1 VRAGA
6 EDGKTGH
13 APADEPG
20 SVVAVPGRS
29 ARGPAG
35 ASGPAPADGTG
46 GAGPGASGPGSA
58 GGAGGEARGSGLAAA
73 GGAAA
78 VLLGAAAW
86 GSTGTAAHFA
96 PAGASSVS
104 VGAARIVLGGAVLLV
119 MAAARRRSR
128 GELRAML
135 GSRGAGRA
143 GLALATV
150 SVSAY
155 QLCFFSA
162 VRLTGVAIGTV
173 VAIGSAPVLT
183 GLISRLTGGGALTRR
198 WMLATAGA
206 VSGCVVLVTG
216 GRAAGVSLPG
226 VGLALA
232 AGLCYSCYAVA
243 AARLISRGTG
253 ERAVMAALFGG
264 GAVILAPVLA
274 ATSTGWL
281 LSARGLA
288 VTVYLGVVTTV
299 AAYLLY
305 GRGLRSVPAPAA
317 VTLGL
322 AEPLVAALL
331 GLVVLGERLSGAS
344 VAGLVLVGLA
354 LAALAV
360 PGRTWRPGRPPRGTG

>member
-1 VRAGA
+1 VRASAGDGQAQGA
-6 EDGKTGH
+6 R
-13 APADEPG
+13 ARNA
-20 SVVAVPGRS
+20 S
-29 ARGPAG
+29 AG
-35 ASGPAPADGTG
+35 GTG
-46 GAGPGASGPGSA
+46 GATGAS
-58 GGAGGEARGSGLAAA
+58 RRFAA

-78 VLLGAAAW
+78 ILLGAAAW

-119 MAAARRRSR
+119 MAAGQRRSR
-128 GELRAML
+128 GELRVLL

-216 GRAAGVSLPG
+216 GRAGVSLAG

-253 ERAVMAALFGG
+253 ERAVMGALFGG
-264 GAVILAPVLA
+264 GAVVLAPVLA
-274 ATSTGWL
+274 ATSAGWL
-281 LSARGLA
+281 LSARGLE

-299 AAYLLY
+299 VAYLLY
-305 GRGLRSVPAPAA
+305 GRGLRTVPAPAA

-331 GLVVLGERLSGAS
+331 GLVVLGEPLTGAS

-354 LAALAV
+354 LAALTV
-360 PGRTWRPGRPPRGTG
+360 PGRPRRPPRGTG